1 MKSSKDIAKE
11 IRGLY
16 KANGIKASVRSDVN
30 SIKVEVKEGSVKKA
44 NELASQFECI
54 HRCEVTHEILSG
66 GNFYVTVGPCQE
78 MQDALKKEILAKLEE
93 HSETLKNHCY
103 AKFNLRGKELQFQP
117 QKGVCFLYIESADKT
132 SWRWLGRS
140 DYFNLEQAIN
150 QAVWVVLRES

>member
-16 KANGIKASVRSDVN
+16 KANGIKASVRSDSI

-44 NELASQFECI
+44 TEIAQKFERI

-78 MQDALKKEILAKLEE
+78 MQDAFKKEILAKLEE
-93 HSETLKNHCY
+93 HSESLKNHCY
-103 AKFNLRGKELQFQP
+103 AKFELRGKQLQFQP
-117 QKGVCFLYIESADKT
+117 RKEACYLYIENADKSYLHT
-132 SWRWLGRS
+132 GRS
-140 DYFNLEQAIN
+140 DYYNMEQAIN
-150 QAVWVVLRES
+150 QAIWVVLREL